1 MRRRYRVSLRS
12 DAFSDELRPG
22 AGSNSTTGGGILI
35 LEVRPC
41 PFKRR
46 PMDALESGRRSDRPK
61 RMRPTPWSWRWL
73 RRRRDCIRP
82 TWHIGLV
89 CYPITSRATSS
100 WIGGT
105 LDKQDMPQTRAA
117 LIRQTAASH
126 QSGKHHGIAYHANTN
141 ARLIAP
147 LVFCSPLGH
156 VNQLQEVHHWIK
168 RTCSKRP

>member
-1 MRRRYRVSLRS
+1 MLLRAGGVAIGPSECGRHLGVGAGFEDAEIAS
-12 DAFSDELRPG
+12 DQHGTSASSAIRSRAELR
-22 AGSNSTTGGGILI
+22 
-35 LEVRPC
+35 
-41 PFKRR
+41 
-46 PMDALESGRRSDRPK
+46 
-61 RMRPTPWSWRWL
+61 L
-73 RRRRDCIRP
+73 R
-82 TWHIGLV
+82 GV
-89 CYPITSRATSS
+89 
-100 WIGGT
+100 GGT